1 MISPN
6 VHWQNLLCTTAHK
19 ITKVENKTTTILPRA
34 YLQLTPYVER
44 PSIIYPIC
52 NINNN
57 NLLVDRRAVA
67 SASFGS
73 REAREADL
81 IIQSSQLN
89 NTHHLL

>member
-1 MISPN
+1 MISLN
-6 VHWQNLLCTTAHK
+6 VHWQNLLCTSAHK
-19 ITKVENKTTTILPRA
+19 ITKVENNNNYHST
-34 YLQLTPYVER
+34 YVER

-67 SASFGS
+67 SASIGS

-89 NTHHLL
+89 NTSPSLV

>member
-1 MISPN
+1 MISLN
-6 VHWQNLLCTTAHK
+6 VHWQNLLCTSAHK
-19 ITKVENKTTTILPRA
+19 ITKVENNNNYHSTVPP
-34 YLQLTPYVER
+34 TPYYVER

-67 SASFGS
+67 SASIGS